1 MYLFVVMYLKLVIII
16 LLKYNQLIIEFIV
29 EELLLIDSLNAIALI
44 CQLINDA
51 KRHFEILIIN
61 SMIIR
66 VVNFELIIIA
76 KNFC

>member
-1 MYLFVVMYLKLVIII
+1 M
-16 LLKYNQLIIEFIV
+16 KYIALIIEFIV